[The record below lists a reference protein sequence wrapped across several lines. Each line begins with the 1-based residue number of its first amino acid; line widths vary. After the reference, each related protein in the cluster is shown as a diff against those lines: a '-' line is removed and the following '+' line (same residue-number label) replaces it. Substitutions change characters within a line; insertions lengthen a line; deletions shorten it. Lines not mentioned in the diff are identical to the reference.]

1 MGSQDD
7 CSGTVFYQLI
17 VNKICRWL
25 DLNHGS
31 LVSEATALPTMPQ
44 PLPYVVAKFTQKNV
58 IIESH
63 FTAMDALSHCLVVI
77 GVDS

>member
-1 MGSQDD
+1 MGIQDD

-31 LVSEATALPTMPQ
+31 LVSEATALPTVPQ
-44 PLPYVVAKFTQKNV
+44 PLPYVVA
-58 IIESH
+58 
-63 FTAMDALSHCLVVI
+63 
-77 GVDS
+77 